1 MKNLTRQKK
10 IRNLIIALVLFIVI
24 TNPSILP
31 LPGGVKNWLY
41 DVWYG
46 VFGNVED
53 IISIIRLNWISIF
66 KIIVIVIVLAL
77 LYNIVKLILAKF
89 EPKSGKGKSLYS
101 LLNSF
106 TIYTF
111 ALIGLIWCLTAI
123 GVNISTI
130 FASIGIVA
138 LIVGFAAESLIEDV
152 ITGLFLL
159 FENEFNVGDII
170 EYNGFRGTVTK
181 IGIRITCITDAGG
194 NIKMAN
200 NSDIRNVLNKSKEP
214 SAAVID
220 VPISYAANLEN
231 AEKVLKG
238 ILAQL
243 PKKYPDV
250 FDEAPVYLGV
260 QALDASSVNLRIS
273 ANVSEDKIFRAMR
286 LMNRE
291 VKLGMDKA
299 NVEIPFQQVVVH
311 QAK

>member
-1 MKNLTRQKK
+1 MKNLNRPKK
-10 IRNLIIALVLFIVI
+10 IRFLAIALVLVIVL
-24 TNPSILP
+24 TNPSMLP
-31 LPGGVKNWLY
+31 LPGSVKQWLY

-53 IISIIRLNWISIF
+53 IVSIIRLNWISIF

-77 LYNIVKLILAKF
+77 LYNIVKLILTKF
-89 EPKSGKGKSLYS
+89 KPESGKGKSLYS

-106 TIYTF
+106 TIYAFT
-111 ALIGLIWCLTAI
+111 LIGLIWCLAAI

-159 FENEFNVGDII
+159 FENEFNIGDII

-194 NIKMAN
+194 NVKMAN
-200 NSDIRNVLNKSKEP
+200 NSDIRNVLNKSKSL
-214 SAAVID
+214 SAAVVD
-220 VPISYAANLEN
+220 VPISYAADLKN
-231 AEKVLKG
+231 AEIVLKG
-238 ILAQL
+238 ILAEL

-250 FDEAPVYLGV
+250 FGKVPAYLGV

-273 ANVSEDKIFRAMR
+273 ANVSEDKIFQAVR